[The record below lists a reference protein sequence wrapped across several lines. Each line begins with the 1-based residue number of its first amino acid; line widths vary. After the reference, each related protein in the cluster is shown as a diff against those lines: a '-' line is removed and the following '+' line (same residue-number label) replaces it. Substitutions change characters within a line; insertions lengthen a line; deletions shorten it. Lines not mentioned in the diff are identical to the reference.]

1 MDNILKP
8 IVAFIHTIIKPIVEF
23 IHIMMTVVKEIC
35 NEIKREAHNIL
46 IAVVLSILSFAAVNQ
61 VVKIPIDLDQ
71 NDAKVVREYIVNA
84 RTLKIHSLSCDS
96 VNRMS
101 QKNRLKVKAS
111 FDDLVSKGNLACG
124 RCHAGLKRKNEIV
137 ANIITATENAL
148 FGGDL
153 IDLPTITKYLDSIDE
168 MGKWYVDNVSTYMQK
183 KDEHATQL
191 AKDNYEA
198 IKNKLRKVGRLYCYP
213 CVYLNGSI
221 GGYDRAGDDCVRFWF
236 SSLNNANKNFVNNIA
251 KNATMKWSNISS
263 DKLNQNDKN
272 LAFALSKLGFKI
284 YGQEGYKVDVNGD
297 GYYELEVI
305 QIDNQFK
312 LQKGDIL
319 SSDTHIH
326 VYLDEYANFGWGK
339 VNNVYPQRTHT
350 FVDYT
355 SNKIICTGQEFSRV
369 FRYVGNEEE

>member
-1 MDNILKP
+1 
-8 IVAFIHTIIKPIVEF
+8 
-23 IHIMMTVVKEIC
+23 MTVVKEIC

-111 FDDLVSKGNLACG
+111 FDDLVNKGNLACG

-153 IDLPTITKYLDSIDE
+153 IDLPTITKYLNSIDE

-251 KNATMKWSNISS
+251 KNALMKV
-263 DKLNQNDKN
+263 
-272 LAFALSKLGFKI
+272 
-284 YGQEGYKVDVNGD
+284 E
-297 GYYELEVI
+297 
-305 QIDNQFK
+305 
-312 LQKGDIL
+312 
-319 SSDTHIH
+319 
-326 VYLDEYANFGWGK
+326 
-339 VNNVYPQRTHT
+339 
-350 FVDYT
+350 
-355 SNKIICTGQEFSRV
+355 
-369 FRYVGNEEE
+369 